1 MGATDTSELYLRKA
15 ALAGLATGLRSTV
28 GVVALI
34 ESGSPAVAS
43 LLTQP
48 VPRVLARLVVAAE
61 FVMDKLPAMHSRLEP
76 GPLAGR
82 AVFAGTSGAILA
94 RGADRPVLPAVIVGS
109 AAALAS
115 ARVGHDARV
124 AASQRWCPLVV
135 AAIEDALA
143 LILARAAARPGRDR
157 Q

>member
-1 MGATDTSELYLRKA
+1 
-15 ALAGLATGLRSTV
+15 
-28 GVVALI
+28 
-34 ESGSPAVAS
+34 
-43 LLTQP
+43 
-48 VPRVLARLVVAAE
+48 
-61 FVMDKLPAMHSRLEP
+61 MDKLPAMHSRLEP

-82 AVFAGTSGAILA
+82 GVFAGAAAAILA

-115 ARVGHDARV
+115 ARVGHNARV

-135 AAIEDALA
+135 AVTEDALA

-157 Q
+157 

>member
-1 MGATDTSELYLRKA
+1 M

-28 GVVALI
+28 GLAALV
-34 ESGSPAVAS
+34 ESGSPGLAS

-48 VPRVLARLVVAAE
+48 VPRALARLGVAVE
-61 FVMDKLPAMHSRLEP
+61 LVRDKLPSMHSRLEP

-82 AVFAGTSGAILA
+82 AVFAGVAGAILA

-109 AAALAS
+109 AAALVS

-124 AASQRWCPLVV
+124 AASERCCPFVV
-135 AAIEDALA
+135 AVTEDAFA
-143 LILARAAARPGRDR
+143 LGLARAAARPGGTAI
-157 Q
+157 QTA